1 MLWDLG
7 LRPGTPGHGE
17 ELEPLLDE
25 EVRVHLGRDEIHPS
39 GERALRPLLRF
50 YRALADRCRRSSRAA
65 PPARSKGRI
74 EKMSPTAGRVL
85 TEAIRSPGPIPGDNR
100 AAMDGFSVQAS
111 VFLGASS
118 TIQFGAANWSGC
130 RRCLPAGTDAVVPLQ
145 AEAQTQ
151 SKRAIKPAS
160 IWACMWQWKRLRP
173 GSSAVKSRVISWEP
187 PSIATSLITPAVGI
201 PTMLVISKL

>member
-1 MLWDLG
+1 MGHDASSARASASGCLGGKKRGSRRHRDPLGSMMLWDLG

-118 TIQFGAANWSGC
+118 TIQFGC
-130 RRCLPAGTDAVVPLQ
+130 R
-145 AEAQTQ
+145 
-151 SKRAIKPAS
+151 
-160 IWACMWQWKRLRP
+160 
-173 GSSAVKSRVISWEP
+173 
-187 PSIATSLITPAVGI
+187 
-201 PTMLVISKL
+201 